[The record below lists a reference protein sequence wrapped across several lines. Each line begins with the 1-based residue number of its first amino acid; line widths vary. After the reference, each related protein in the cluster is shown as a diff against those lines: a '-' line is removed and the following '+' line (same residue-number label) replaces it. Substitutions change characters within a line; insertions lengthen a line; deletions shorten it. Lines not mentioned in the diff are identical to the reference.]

1 METKETK
8 TEKKGKAMQPSY
20 RLELS
25 DRKNRLG
32 EYPIFLRITIGG
44 KRAKKKTDVVIYR
57 KSDWNS
63 TPKGN
68 KWVRASE
75 PNAEKLN
82 ERLAEIL
89 AEAKGKYEEL
99 GEKGVAT
106 SEKVATELNKHAER
120 NNFSFIAFAEG
131 FAKRTLEA
139 GDYRTYTKY
148 ITFLNKLVLC
158 LNNVNLKEV
167 KMPHSGKKLEDF
179 MGNLKKNKDLLFGEI
194 TLSFLNRF
202 KTYLKTLPNVKHPEL
217 TLHPNTISKQFDI
230 FKSLYHKGLVE
241 LREKGLSVTENP
253 FDNFVCETIDTNKEK
268 LTWGEIEALKALDLD
283 KSSLLWHTRNCFLL
297 AFYCAGMRAGDLI
310 QLRGTNVVHGE
321 GGWRISYRM
330 DKTATAKDILLLP
343 EALDIIKEYVDL
355 QNRTS
360 AYIFPLLNNH
370 APYAKA
376 TTWEAKEQLPY
387 EVKKMLL
394 QQVNGKNSLLNKYL
408 GKLATMAGIEKKVS
422 MHIARHSFANIAR
435 QKQAN
440 VYDISKALG
449 HSSLK
454 ITEGYLAKFDTA
466 SQDATM
472 RRVFQHDTQTDES
485 NLLAQLQSLS
495 PERLASLLAQVN
507 R

>member
-1 METKETK
+1 MET
-8 TEKKGKAMQPSY
+8 TEAKKKGKAMQPSY

-63 TPKGN
+63 TPKGDN
-68 KWVRASE
+68 WVRASE
-75 PNAEKLN
+75 PNATKLN
-82 ERLAEIL
+82 KRLAEIL

-106 SEKVATELNKHAER
+106 SEKVATELNRHAER
-120 NNFSFIAFAEG
+120 NNFSFIGFANG

-148 ITFLNKLVLC
+148 ITFLNKLLLC
-158 LNNVNLKEV
+158 LNGVSPDV
-167 KMPHSGKKLEDF
+167 VAKMPHSGKKLEDF
-179 MGNLKKNKDLLFGEI
+179 MGNLKKKELLFGEI
-194 TLSFLNRF
+194 TLSFLNKF
-202 KTYLKTLPNVKHPEL
+202 KAYLKKLPNAKHPEL
-217 TLHPNTISKQFDI
+217 NLHQNTISKQFDI

-241 LREKGLSVTENP
+241 LRDEGLSVAENP
-253 FDNFVCETIDTNKEK
+253 FDNFVCETIDTSKEK
-268 LTWGEIEALKALDLD
+268 LTWDEIEALKALDLE
-283 KSSLLWHTRNCFLL
+283 KGSLLWHTRNCFLL

-310 QLRGTNVVHGE
+310 QLRGTNVVHVD

-355 QNRTS
+355 RNRTS

-408 GKLATMAGIEKKVS
+408 GKLAAMAGIEKKVS
-422 MHIARHSFANIAR
+422 MHVARHSFANIAR

-472 RRVFQHDTQTDES
+472 RRVFQHDTQADES